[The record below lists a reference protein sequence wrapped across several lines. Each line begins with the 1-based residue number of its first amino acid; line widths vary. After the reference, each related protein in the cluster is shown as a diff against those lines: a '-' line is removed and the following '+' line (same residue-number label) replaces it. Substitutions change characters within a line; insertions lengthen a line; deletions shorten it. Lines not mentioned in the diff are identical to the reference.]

1 LLSLAW
7 LNGFTKAFDWSG
19 GGIMKSGGSGG
30 LLGGGLG
37 NLKKK
42 NVELGNYD
50 NMQKQQLLLENIQLV
65 VLIELLVLMNW
76 VIIVV
81 NVKNVVLVNLLL
93 LIMLVVNVNVNV
105 NNKLKLVVFKQNVL
119 MKKNVGKKN
128 LLVFIVN
135 MN

>member
-1 LLSLAW
+1 M
-7 LNGFTKAFDWSG
+7 TKAFDWSG

-105 NNKLKLVVFKQNVL
+105 NVNNKLKLVGLKQNVL